1 MLFIHGFIMKYG
13 VPVGTFVNDDYDTE
27 FDYQWFDNESDALS
41 FAQTLDKPYDVINN
55 IITLGA

>member
-1 MLFIHGFIMKYG
+1 MKYG

-27 FDYQWFDNESDALS
+27 FDYQWFDNESDAMS
-41 FAQTLDKPYDVINN
+41 FAQTLDKPYDLINN